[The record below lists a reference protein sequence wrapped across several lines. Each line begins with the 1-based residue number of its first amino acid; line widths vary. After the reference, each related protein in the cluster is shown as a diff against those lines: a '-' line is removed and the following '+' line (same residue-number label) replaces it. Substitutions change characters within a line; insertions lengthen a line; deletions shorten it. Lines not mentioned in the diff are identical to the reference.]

1 MSHAVVV
8 DDLQLSWPDGDIL
21 FDGLSSTV
29 GPGRIALV
37 GANGSGRSTLLR
49 LIAGGLVATGGSVR
63 VAGRLGYL
71 RQDLTLDRLG
81 LGHLDLDRR
90 VGTVSGG
97 EAALLGL
104 AFLRGLGITRWLRL
118 DGRLAPTDPP

>member
-1 MSHAVVV
+1 MPLAG
-8 DDLQLSWPDGDIL
+8 WPDGDIL